1 MFACLYIVLSMGR
14 AVVCQLYISE
24 KIRDSGL
31 VANEQRS
38 QHKLV
43 MALCYARQMAV
54 IEDCLV

>member
-1 MFACLYIVLSMGR
+1 MDIYII
-14 AVVCQLYISE
+14 YIIIE

-43 MALCYARQMAV
+43 MALCYARQKV
-54 IEDCLV
+54 T